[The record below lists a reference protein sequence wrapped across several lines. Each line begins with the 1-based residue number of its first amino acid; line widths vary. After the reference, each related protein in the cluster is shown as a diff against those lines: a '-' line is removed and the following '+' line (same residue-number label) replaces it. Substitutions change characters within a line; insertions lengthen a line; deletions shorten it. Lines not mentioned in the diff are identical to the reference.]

1 MRRFL
6 TRVSLGGMQ
15 ALIIDP
21 GTLQNLQIY
30 YDGRTGMTTT
40 GTAPNMDVTRWADE
54 SGNTRDTI
62 QDTVGVAGPPLLH
75 GGANG
80 DSTGGLVAAYAAVQ
94 MDSGI
99 NTFRGMSTGSLQA
112 IDCAAGQTQYLL
124 ARMPNGTANQAMY
137 GIKWPS
143 GTSSAPGLL
152 FQSDNYDGSN
162 GNVYFGPSA
171 PGHLIYT
178 LGSTGFDGGVKTP
191 TGTWELYT
199 LVWDTTNTIT
209 LYWRGQPIASSS
221 GHALQNASGTLEF
234 SAISSGLDLAVWY
247 GAYLFYNVAQS
258 AQTIKGVYQWFRQQG
273 AS

>member
-6 TRVSLGGMQ
+6 CRVADGGGQ
-15 ALIIDP
+15 VAGTDP
-21 GTLQNLQIY
+21 GTLPHLQIY

-40 GTAPNMDVTRWADE
+40 GTAPNIGVTRWADQ
-54 SGNTRDTI
+54 SGNGRDTT
-62 QDTVGVAGPPLLH
+62 QQTVGAAGPPLLH

-80 DSTGGLVAAYAAVQ
+80 DSTVGLVAAYAALQ

-99 NTFRGMSTGSLQA
+99 STFRGMQTVSLQQ

-137 GIKWPS
+137 GIYWPS
-143 GTSSAPGLL
+143 GTPSAPGLL
-152 FQSDNYDGSN
+152 FQSDNYDGGG

-178 LGSTGFDGGVKTP
+178 LGSSGFDAGITTP
-191 TGTWELYT
+191 AGTWELYT

-209 LYWRGQPIASSS
+209 LYRRGQPIASSS
-221 GHALQNASGTLEF
+221 GHALQSASGVLQF
-234 SAISSGLDLAVWY
+234 SAISSGIDLSVWY

-258 AQTIKGVYQWFRQQG
+258 AQTIAGVYQWFRRQG